1 MNKST
6 LIALVII
13 SALGVVKSVYFPDGC
28 YTDNGKRI
36 TNCVVEK

>member
-6 LIALVII
+6 LIALALI
-13 SALGVVKSVYFPDGC
+13 SALVTVKSVYFPDGC

-36 TNCVVEK
+36 DNCVVEK